1 MIPDRPAVLSEI
13 ALTTAVLVGGV
24 MIPAFLGQS
33 LLFVYAIVRN
43 ALPWQ

>member
-1 MIPDRPAVLSEI
+1 MTPARPAVLSEI

-33 LLFVYAIVRN
+33 LLFVYAILRN